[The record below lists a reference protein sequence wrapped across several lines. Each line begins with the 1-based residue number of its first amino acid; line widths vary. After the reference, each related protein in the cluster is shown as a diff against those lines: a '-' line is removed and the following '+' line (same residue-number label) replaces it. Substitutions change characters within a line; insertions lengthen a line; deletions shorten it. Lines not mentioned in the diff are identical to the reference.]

1 MLYTI
6 QIIVYSIL
14 LYGVYVSLLKG
25 KPNHSINRY
34 FLLCTAVIPL
44 VLPLLKFR
52 QFSSKGNVITEM
64 IQVRLPEIT
73 IINKGNEMGI
83 ANINN
88 ALMIVYVTIAI
99 GLLIHFS
106 YQWLRFMKKLKSFQ
120 QKQYGDQT
128 ILINT
133 QIGPASFGKY
143 IILPNEEMNEAILEH
158 EMAHINLKHTNELF
172 FISVLRCIFWFNPI
186 LFFIQKEL
194 KIVHEF
200 EADSHVS
207 IATFEY
213 QKLLLAQVFNKYTI
227 PFIHSFNQHPLKR
240 RIMMLNKNKKK
251 NVWSYITATSIVL
264 LLIGNI
270 IGVQS
275 ADAKKW
281 TLIKDNNPLS
291 PSHENNVSHQ
301 LSSIPDSTVYQFVDK
316 MPEPKVDIA
325 DFLAQHLEYPIE
337 ARKKKIEGRVVIKF
351 IVNKEGKMVDF
362 VEVKSPEKM
371 LTEEAM
377 RVLKLMPDW
386 TPGENEQGERVNVVF
401 TLPIQFKLD

>member
-6 QIIVYSIL
+6 QIIFYSIL

-34 FLLCTAVIPL
+34 FLLFTASIPL
-44 VLPLLKFR
+44 VLPILKFKH
-52 QFSSKGNVITEM
+52 FSTKENTIAELIS
-64 IQVRLPEIT
+64 VRLPEIT
-73 IINKGNEMGI
+73 LINKANEVAI
-83 ANINN
+83 ADINN
-88 ALMIVYVTIAI
+88 TLMIVYVVIAF

-120 QKQYGDQT
+120 QKQRGNQT

-143 IILPNEEMNEAILEH
+143 IILPNEEMNEVILEH
-158 EMAHINLKHTNELF
+158 EMAHIKLKHTNELL
-172 FISVLRCIFWFNPI
+172 FIGVLRCIFWFNPVLYI
-186 LFFIQKEL
+186 IQKEL

-213 QKLLLAQVFNKYTI
+213 QELLLAQVFNKYTI

-251 NVWSYITATSIVL
+251 NVWSYIFATSIAI

-275 ADAKKW
+275 AEAKKW
-281 TLIKDNNPLS
+281 TIVNDNSPL
-291 PSHENNVSHQ
+291 PSSNENNKSHQ
-301 LSSIPDSTVYQFVDK
+301 LSSIPDSNIYQNVHK
-316 MPEPKVDIA
+316 MPEPAVDIA
-325 DFLAQHLEYPIE
+325 AFIVQHLEYPKE
-337 ARKKKIEGRVVIKF
+337 ARKKKIEGKVFIKF

-362 VEVKSPEKM
+362 VGYKSPDKI
-371 LTEEAM
+371 LTDEAI

-386 TPGENEQGERVNVVF
+386 TPGENEQGEKVNVVF